1 MKIRIKDQVQVIL
14 GKDKGRIGE
23 VERTYPKSNKIVV
36 KGINMY
42 KKHVKKSESFPKGGI
57 VEINRPIL
65 ANKVMI
71 ICPNCKQKARVG
83 YLTTDKHKQRICRK
97 CQKVIK

>member
-14 GKDKGRIGE
+14 GKDKGRTGE
-23 VERTYPKSNKIVV
+23 VEKTYNKSGKLVV

-42 KKHVKKSESFPKGGI
+42 KKHVKKSEAFPKGGI

-83 YLTTDKHKQRICRK
+83 YIVSEKGKQRICRK